1 MSAAAIAIIVVVA
14 VVVLVFF
21 AMAMTRRRLQQRF
34 GPEYDRVVEEKRGQF
49 RGAAELARRERRVQR
64 LRIRPLSARVRAEY
78 AAEWRAVQ
86 EGFVDHPLHAVIDGQ
101 GLLAS
106 VMKERGYPAE
116 DADQI
121 AADLSVTHAATLGHY
136 RAAREISANAERGDT
151 STEGLRQAF
160 IHLRVVF
167 GELLGK
173 PGDAE
178 PAESAEPEP
187 RVLGR
192 GPEVPR
198 SHVPAG
204 GKLAAADRGT
214 PGPDAADRAPD
225 AAAREAALRGTE
237 LRDVPVRGDPLRD
250 GAVRDGAVA
259 GGPVRADA
267 APDAAAREAAVRDAA
282 ARDAAVRDGAVAG
295 GPAPAGAGTSE
306 PEEQLWRPGV
316 RVPPKRTST
325 EETTR

>member
-34 GPEYDRVVEEKRGQF
+34 GSEYDRVVEEKHGQF
-49 RGAAELARRERRVQR
+49 RAAAELARRERRVQR
-64 LRIRPLSARVRAEY
+64 LRIRPLSASVRAEY
-78 AAEWRAVQ
+78 VAEWRAVQ
-86 EGFVDHPLHAVIDGQ
+86 ESFVDHPLHAVIDGR

-106 VMKERGYPAE
+106 VMRERGYRAE

-121 AADLSVTHAATLGHY
+121 AADLSVTHASTLDHY
-136 RAAREISANAERGDT
+136 RAAQEISANAERGDV
-151 STEGLRQAF
+151 STEGLRQAL

-178 PAESAEPEP
+178 PAESVGSE
-187 RVLGR
+187 
-192 GPEVPR
+192 
-198 SHVPAG
+198 
-204 GKLAAADRGT
+204 AAVR
-214 PGPDAADRAPD
+214 DAAVAREAPARDAAAPD
-225 AAAREAALRGTE
+225 AASRETVA
-237 LRDVPVRGDPLRD
+237 RD

-259 GGPVRADA
+259 GGPVGADA
-267 APDAAAREAAVRDAA
+267 APDAAARDAEVRE
-282 ARDAAVRDGAVAG
+282 GAVVG
-295 GPAPAGAGTSE
+295 RPVRAGAGTPE

-316 RVPPKRTST
+316 RVPSARTSE
-325 EETTR
+325 EETQ